1 MSDQKQYIKIVLK
14 NFMFREL
21 KNDGFKILFKNAV
34 IRTYKLGDI
43 IIKEGD
49 SGDRFSM
56 IVDGSVTVSTLKD
69 GIPTELAHLKV
80 GAIIGEVA
88 ALTGAKRTATITAAE
103 DSKVIFFHKDAL
115 IELTK
120 RYDSLKE
127 RFQSVIEARA
137 EQTINKLINDDE

>member
-1 MSDQKQYIKIVLK
+1 MSEQKEYIKIVLK

-21 KNDGFKILFKNAV
+21 DNEGFKILFKDAV
-34 IRTYKLGDI
+34 IRTYKLGDVI
-43 IIKEGD
+43 IREGD

-88 ALTGAKRTATITAAE
+88 ALTGAKRTATVTAAE
-103 DSKVIFFHKDAL
+103 DTKVIFFHRDSL

-120 RYDSLKE
+120 RYDTLKE
-127 RFQSVIEARA
+127 RFENVIEARA
-137 EQTINKLINDDE
+137 EQTISKLISDED